1 MKTML
6 FATLVSLIFTV
17 PVLADQHQGKG
28 QGDPS
33 KNRHTVAE
41 CNQWAN
47 QRGLKG
53 QERQQYV
60 DRCINKGGVSKD
72 WDKDKDKDKDGDKER
87 DRDKD
92 QNAERDRDQRGA
104 PQGRDVR
111 GKGGN

>member
-6 FATLVSLIFTV
+6 CATLVSLIFTV
-17 PVLADQHQGKG
+17 PVLADQHKGKEQGN
-28 QGDPS
+28 PA
-33 KNRHTVAE
+33 KNRHTVSE

-60 DRCINKGGVSKD
+60 DRCINKGGVNKD
-72 WDKDKDKDKDGDKER
+72 WDKDRDGDKER
-87 DRDKD
+87 DRKKEQSAD
-92 QNAERDRDQRGA
+92 RDRDQRGA
-104 PQGRDVR
+104 PQGRDVP